1 MAKTSKKQQGIQSVE
16 LGMRVLK
23 ALAAMPAEAS
33 LKSIAAASGMG
44 ASTAHRY
51 LVSLGRAG
59 LVEQDP
65 VSGHYGLGTAALEIG
80 LVALGRIDAVKIG
93 TAALTQLRAEVDVNA
108 LLAVWGTHGATII
121 RFVEASQPVTVSV
134 RVGSVMPLLTSATG
148 RAFLA
153 WRSDAQVRKLL
164 SEEQAQRA
172 RQKLPPVDVE
182 AIRSEARRHGLA
194 RVEGHLMAGISGLA
208 APLLA
213 HDGNAI
219 MVLTAFGTQPL
230 FDARWNGAVAETLR
244 RIAADASRRLGPP
257 VAAP

>member
-1 MAKTSKKQQGIQSVE
+1 MARKKQQQGIQSVE
-16 LGMRVLK
+16 IGMRVLK
-23 ALAAMPAEAS
+23 ALAAMSAEAS

-65 VSGHYGLGTAALEIG
+65 VTGHYGLGIEALEIG
-80 LVALGRIDAVKIG
+80 LTALGRIDAVKVG
-93 TAALTQLRAEVDVNA
+93 TAALTQLRSEVDASV

-153 WRSDAQVRKLL
+153 WRQDAQAGKLVAD
-164 SEEQAQRA
+164 EQAQRA
-172 RQKLPPVDVE
+172 KQKLPPIDVD
-182 AIRSEARRHGLA
+182 AIRSEARKHGLA

-208 APLLA
+208 APILA
-213 HDGNAI
+213 HDGSAV
-219 MVLTAFGTQPL
+219 MVLTAFGTQAL
-230 FDARWNGAVAETLR
+230 FDARWNGSVADTLR

-257 VAAP
+257 A